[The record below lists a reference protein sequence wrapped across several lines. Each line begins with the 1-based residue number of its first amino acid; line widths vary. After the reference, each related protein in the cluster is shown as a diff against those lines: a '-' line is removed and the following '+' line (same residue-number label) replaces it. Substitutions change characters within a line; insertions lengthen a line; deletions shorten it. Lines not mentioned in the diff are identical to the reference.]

1 MKKKIIFFVII
12 LMIVSSVSFA
22 KMIKVAQSGMT
33 YLSIG
38 LSARESGMGNASTA
52 AVRGVQ
58 SIFYNPAGLALINGL
73 EMTVNQV
80 NWIADT
86 KIIGM
91 GAAYNSGRFGTIGLD
106 LVYVDYGEIMGTKV
120 VDKSVDPRGYSLTGN
135 LNIQDYSVGLAYAY
149 PVNDRFSFGGK
160 IKLIHEDLGN
170 APIAVKVID
179 QDKEIF
185 GYEDKSWKLSHW
197 GLDFGGYYK
206 TGFKDLAL
214 GVSFLNYSSDMQYWK
229 EAFQLPLV
237 LKMGLAMN
245 VATLFTDSD
254 KFQLNAAIDALHP
267 TDYTERVHIGTE
279 LVYLNLVSLRA
290 GYQFNH
296 DVENL
301 SLGFGL
307 KFDIQGIG
315 GSLDYAYTNAQY
327 FSSINRF
334 SLGFSF

>member
-1 MKKKIIFFVII
+1 MKNKIIFFVII
-12 LMIVSSVSFA
+12 ILIASSVSYA
-22 KMIKVAQSGMT
+22 KMIKVGQSGMT
-33 YLSIG
+33 YLSIT

-52 AVRGVQ
+52 SVRGVQ
-58 SIFYNPAGLALINGL
+58 SIFYNPAGLASLSGL

-80 NWIADT
+80 NWLAGT

-91 GAAYNSGRFGTIGLD
+91 GAAFGTRRFGTIGID
-106 LVYVDYGEIMGTKV
+106 LIYVDYGEIMGTKV

-160 IKLIHEDLGN
+160 IKFVHEDLGSV
-170 APIAVKVID
+170 PIAVQVID
-179 QDKEIF
+179 QNKEIF
-185 GYEDKSWKLSHW
+185 RYEDRNWKLNHW
-197 GLDFGGYYK
+197 GLDFGGFYK

-214 GVSFLNYSSDMQYWK
+214 GVSFLNYSSDMQYWR

-237 LKMGLAMN
+237 LKMGLAMDI
-245 VATLFTDSD
+245 APLFMDSD
-254 KFQLNAAIDALHP
+254 KIQINTAIDALHP
-267 TDYTERVHIGTE
+267 IDYTERVHIGTE

-296 DVENL
+296 DVENF

-334 SLGFSF
+334 SLVFSF